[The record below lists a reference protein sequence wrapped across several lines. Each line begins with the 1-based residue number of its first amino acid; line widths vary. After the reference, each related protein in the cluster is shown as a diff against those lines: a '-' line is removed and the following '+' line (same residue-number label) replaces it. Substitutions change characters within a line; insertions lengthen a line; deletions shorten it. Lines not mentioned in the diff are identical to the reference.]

1 MAGPPETPAAAL
13 RVGTHPPQTLLRSTK
28 LDSLRDMARLT
39 PPDAAEALAAAVADE
54 MRAERLDSLRG
65 PDSPEGRELGRAIGA
80 NVARYRL
87 KYSISLDTVAER
99 SGIRTDLL
107 EKLEGGQ
114 AVPSL
119 RAIWHLATALEVPFG
134 ALLEN
139 TMFAVASNPD
149 FRVQRADRGRVISN
163 ASDQFRSRVLFLEG
177 DPRTPEVYELTL
189 APGCFEAAES
199 HARDTYEHIAVV
211 RGAMIVRAGA
221 NETTLGPGD
230 VIFFRADMPHSYENP
245 GTEPVVA
252 HLVMQY
258 AARAS

>member
-1 MAGPPETPAAAL
+1 
-13 RVGTHPPQTLLRSTK
+13 
-28 LDSLRDMARLT
+28 MARPT
-39 PPDAAEALAAAVADE
+39 QTDVADDLAAAVADE
-54 MRAERLDSLRG
+54 MRAERRDSLRG

-80 NVARYRL
+80 NVARYRA
-87 KYSISLDTVAER
+87 KYGISLAAVAER

-139 TMFAVASNPD
+139 TMFAVASDPD
-149 FRVQRADRGRVISN
+149 FRVQRADRGRIIAN
-163 ASDQFRSRVLFLEG
+163 ATNQFRSRVLFLEG

-189 APGCFEAAES
+189 APGCFEAAEA

-211 RGAMIVRAGA
+211 RGTMIVRAGDK
-221 NETTLGPGD
+221 ETKLGAGD
-230 VIFFRADMPHSYENP
+230 AIFFRADLPHSYENP
-245 GTEPVVA
+245 GAEPVVA

-258 AARAS
+258 AARSD

>member
-1 MAGPPETPAAAL
+1 
-13 RVGTHPPQTLLRSTK
+13 
-28 LDSLRDMARLT
+28 MAR
-39 PPDAAEALAAAVADE
+39 PVSDASDALAAAVADE

-80 NVARYRL
+80 NVARYRN
-87 KYSISLDTVAER
+87 KYGISIETVAER
-99 SGIRTDLL
+99 SKIRVDLL

-139 TMFAVASNPD
+139 TMFAAASDPD
-149 FRVQRADRGRVISN
+149 FRVQRTGRGRVISN
-163 ASDQFRSRVLFLEG
+163 ASDSFRSRVLFLEG

-189 APGCFEAAES
+189 APGCFEAAEA
-199 HARDTYEHIAVV
+199 HARDTYEHIAIV
-211 RGAMIVRAGA
+211 RGTMIVRAGGKESRLNA
-221 NETTLGPGD
+221 GD
-230 VIFFRADMPHSYENP
+230 AIFFRADIPHSYENP
-245 GTEPVVA
+245 GAEPVVA

-258 AARAS
+258 TARAD